1 MGLECDSYQVSCM
14 QWTDTKARVD
24 SVCASSNYWNL
35 WQIQQAVQKL
45 HSSMSPLPRRNDT
58 MCLQCQ
64 QKRINAAKVSHFRG
78 RPLMCV
84 WVCECVCAQSA
95 CSSRFFCDIME
106 SMLFSCFQ
114 GESHKNHTD
123 HIAVKRWITIYKRQ
137 DWSDSKLLNL
147 YKNIM
152 QDVLIFEK
160 HHINHAKKR
169 FAHNISQEFINNFFV
184 KPEVW
189 KQLQFAHISNFPQ
202 MNWYVCCFLLYSLY
216 WRLNSTSCHASICLH
231 CGYDAHQGLNC
242 EENMKLMAADKATAK
257 DIKETVEWKLENS
270 RRCPNCSIMIN
281 RDEGCNKVDCSY
293 CGFCFCWAC
302 RSSWADVGWY
312 IECWTTA

>member
-1 MGLECDSYQVSCM
+1 MTPCVYNVNRNELM
-14 QWTDTKARVD
+14 QP
-24 SVCASSNYWNL
+24 N
-35 WQIQQAVQKL
+35 
-45 HSSMSPLPRRNDT
+45 
-58 MCLQCQ
+58 
-64 QKRINAAKVSHFRG
+64 
-78 RPLMCV
+78 
-84 WVCECVCAQSA
+84 
-95 CSSRFFCDIME
+95 SRFFCDIME

-202 MNWYVCCFLLYSLY
+202 MNC
-216 WRLNSTSCHASICLH
+216 TSCHASICLH

-257 DIKETVEWKLENS
+257 DIKETVEWKLANS

-302 RSSWADVGWY
+302 RSSWADGCGFYRCSNVTN
-312 IECWTTA
+312 EVLLLTDASMATTTTNTTANSEDKTEIGVPNMKNIQARLVNHHQPRQEDRMEIG

>member
-1 MGLECDSYQVSCM
+1 
-14 QWTDTKARVD
+14 
-24 SVCASSNYWNL
+24 
-35 WQIQQAVQKL
+35 
-45 HSSMSPLPRRNDT
+45 
-58 MCLQCQ
+58 
-64 QKRINAAKVSHFRG
+64 
-78 RPLMCV
+78 
-84 WVCECVCAQSA
+84 
-95 CSSRFFCDIME
+95 ME

-202 MNWYVCCFLLYSLY
+202 MNC
-216 WRLNSTSCHASICLH
+216 TSCHASICLH

-257 DIKETVEWKLENS
+257 DIKETVEWKLANS

-302 RSSWADVGWY
+302 RSSWADGCGFYRCSNVTN
-312 IECWTTA
+312 EVLLLTDASMATTTTNTTANSEDKTEIGVPNMKNIQARLVNHHQPRQEDRMEIG